1 MKKKITILI
10 FLIITFCI
18 LVGLYV
24 WLVLKIQNTL
34 ASVEGFYSD
43 IALSQTKDT
52 SLQNLNRNSR
62 TIIKEDAEIQSLFVQ
77 DQSAPDFIQSIE
89 TMMQDLKIDG
99 AIKSVSNEQE
109 PELTPLSKDELEV
122 SIEAD
127 SSYSN
132 LLNFVSLLE
141 NLPYKSY
148 VTSVS
153 LQKNTETDQKTG
165 AVIITKNA
173 PWILDVTLNVDETI
187 TSQNQV

>member
-1 MKKKITILI
+1 M
-10 FLIITFCI
+10 
-18 LVGLYV
+18 VGLYV